1 MSKITFRADDDLV
14 EELESLELSKS
25 EAMRQALRSYL
36 GYDEAE
42 CKTSDEAHAERAA
55 TSSPTNEKTNIG
67 SQLECLLE
75 NLVCERVDERLDER
89 LESHTDESSA
99 RRTGPVGTLSDTVHR
114 GDSRVQTQPPA
125 RDPQDVNVTISLAGV
140 ADGVT
145 EQSRTD
151 QEQALN
157 AQTRETRRTSNP
169 RTSNQ
174 SDSGQSDQTGRA
186 AVGQD
191 RSPDTR
197 NNERPQ
203 TNTQPASTETKHTCD
218 QCGETVDS
226 DHVYCPNC
234 GEKSSRR
241 LFCECGDEYRS
252 DWSFCP
258 GCGRRTPAADVL
270 EPR

>member
-36 GYDEAE
+36 GHDDAERRTADEAR
-42 CKTSDEAHAERAA
+42 AERAA
-55 TSSPTNEKTNIG
+55 ASTPTEEPSLGT
-67 SQLECLLE
+67 QLECMLE
-75 NLVCERVDERLDER
+75 EFVCEHVDERLDER
-89 LESHTDESSA
+89 LESQADESRG
-99 RRTGPVGTLSDTVHR
+99 RRVRAVETTSDTGRR
-114 GDSRVQTQPPA
+114 GESRMRRQPPA
-125 RDPQDVNVTISLAGV
+125 RDPQDVNVSISLTGV
-140 ADGVT
+140 AEGIPR
-145 EQSRTD
+145 QSSAE
-151 QEQALN
+151 QEQAPSV
-157 AQTRETRRTSNP
+157 QTRETTRTNSP
-169 RTSNQ
+169 QPGTQ
-174 SDSGQSDQTGRA
+174 TDSGQASPTDRS

-191 RSPDTR
+191 RSAPTR
-197 NNERPQ
+197 TNEQ
-203 TNTQPASTETKHTCD
+203 SQMNTQTASTESHTCD
-218 QCGETVDS
+218 QCGEAVDA
-226 DHVYCPNC
+226 DHVHCPNC

>member
-36 GYDEAE
+36 SHDDAGRQTADEAR
-42 CKTSDEAHAERAA
+42 AERAA
-55 TSSPTNEKTNIG
+55 PSTPTEDPSLGT
-67 SQLECLLE
+67 QLECMLE
-75 NLVCERVDERLDER
+75 EFVCERVDKRLDER
-89 LESHTDESSA
+89 LDSQADESRD
-99 RRTGPVGTLSDTVHR
+99 RRVGPVETTSDTGRR
-114 GDSRVQTQPPA
+114 GESRMRRQPPA
-125 RDPQDVNVTISLAGV
+125 RHPQDVNVSISLAGV
-140 ADGVT
+140 AESVAG
-145 EQSRTD
+145 QSSAE
-151 QEQALN
+151 QEQASSV
-157 AQTRETRRTSNP
+157 QTRETTQTNSPQPN
-169 RTSNQ
+169 TQ
-174 SDSGQSDQTGRA
+174 SDSGQAGPTDHA

-191 RSPDTR
+191 RSPTR
-197 NNERPQ
+197 TTEQPQ
-203 TNTQPASTETKHTCD
+203 TNTQPASTESHTCD
-218 QCGETVDS
+218 QCGEAVDA
-226 DHVYCPNC
+226 DHVHCPNC